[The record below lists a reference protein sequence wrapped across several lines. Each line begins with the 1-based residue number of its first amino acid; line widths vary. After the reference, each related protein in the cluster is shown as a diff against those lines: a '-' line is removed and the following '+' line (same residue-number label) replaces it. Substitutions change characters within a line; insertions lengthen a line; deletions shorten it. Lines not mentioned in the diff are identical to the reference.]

1 MNHLNLEQFLQ
12 TKITNDHYDEIAI
25 LMPRNV
31 FIWKFKIDESCNN
44 LSNNGKKNISQI

>member
-1 MNHLNLEQFLQ
+1 MYCPSIVVYKMNHLNLEQFLQ

-31 FIWKFKIDESCNN
+31 FI
-44 LSNNGKKNISQI
+44 